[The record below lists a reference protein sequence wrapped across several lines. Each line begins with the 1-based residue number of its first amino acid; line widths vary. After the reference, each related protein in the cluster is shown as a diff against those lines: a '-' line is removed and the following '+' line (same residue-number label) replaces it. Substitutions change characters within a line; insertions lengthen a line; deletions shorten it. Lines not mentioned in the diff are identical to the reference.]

1 MCRAWALDL
10 SSIKPQLDAQ
20 GIGLVGVGVE
30 ELGVQAF
37 VDGKYFD
44 GGNENSTIKFFF
56 FVFSFNPPTPTV
68 NKNFINSLSANPAKW
83 SSTLKH
89 FVGNRRRIV

>member
-20 GIGLVGVGVE
+20 GIGLVGVGFE

-44 GGNENSTIKFFF
+44 GGNVKSTFKFLF
-56 FVFSFNPPTPTV
+56 FVLIFNPPTPTV
-68 NKNFINSLSANPAKW
+68 NKSFIKVRI
-83 SSTLKH
+83 
-89 FVGNRRRIV
+89 FV